1 MDKKETK
8 QNNQSETRTYI
19 KGKVLSIIFTLS
31 LVAIIA
37 VIGNVIIKYLVH

>member
-8 QNNQSETRTYI
+8 QNSQSETRTYI
-19 KGKVLSIIFTLS
+19 KGKVLSVIFTLS